1 MNEIDTPATTG
12 LFDQAAGSNY
22 RLGAIPLAPDRFS
35 TWQERLAQW
44 RALRDAPLYLEDGR
58 TRAARGAERQAK
70 RRLSVHHATQYGHVF
85 SNKRIPR
92 DLQAAAMGRFEADL
106 IVLTPRRVVLLEVKN
121 WSGQLKVAG
130 DRWIQVQR
138 SGTEVTHPNLLA
150 HNREKLR
157 ALHRYLGQS
166 GVNIPAERFHQ
177 AVIFANPRL
186 EIEPS
191 IAEHPA
197 VLLMTDV
204 GDVLGDG
211 TSLARHAAARLVQL
225 LTDAETSATLA
236 ENLLR
241 VIPPSE
247 VTTAAQAIQALRS
260 WDRLTLR
267 GGRELQ
273 GDIIWMRVIGSK
285 APAAALKPGGAATLE
300 WRRGLLGGI
309 QWVLRNRPAGTLRGD
324 IFWDQHLIPGRR
336 LPLDADDCVYFHE
349 PGEPRPSIIALS
361 HVERVQIG

>member
-1 MNEIDTPATTG
+1 MNTIDTPATTG
-12 LFDQAAGSNY
+12 LIDQVAGSHY
-22 RLGAIPLAPDRFS
+22 RLGAIPLAPERFT

-44 RALRDAPLYLEDGR
+44 RALRDSPLYLEDGR
-58 TRAARGAERQAK
+58 ARAARGAEHQAK

-92 DLQAAAMGRFEADL
+92 DVSAAAMGRFEADL
-106 IVLTPRRVVLLEVKN
+106 IALTPRRVVVLEVKN

-130 DRWIQVQR
+130 DRWVQIQR
-138 SGTEVTHPNLLA
+138 SGTEVAHPNLLA

-157 ALHRYLGQS
+157 ALHRYFAHA

-186 EIEPS
+186 ELDPA

-197 VLLMTDV
+197 VLFMDDV

-211 TSLARHAAARLVQL
+211 TSLGRHVAARLVQL
-225 LTDAETSATLA
+225 LTDAETNATLA
-236 ENLLR
+236 ENLLK
-241 VIPPSE
+241 VIPPVQVAAASE
-247 VTTAAQAIQALRS
+247 AIKNLRS

-273 GDIIWMRVIGSK
+273 GDIIWLRVIGSK

-300 WRRGLLGGI
+300 WRRGVIGGI
-309 QWVLRNRPAGTLRGD
+309 QWVVRNRRAGTLRGD
-324 IFWDQHLIPGRR
+324 IFWDQHLVPGRK